1 MHSATLATLS
11 AVPRSMR
18 FHLRYAGIVGRWIAP
33 GPNTSGSSAAIS
45 ARMIERIPP
54 TPTRP
59 CGSSERS
66 SNISASSA
74 LADIRH
80 GNERQPVA
88 GRADHELER
97 AMLDERVDQ
106 QRGIG
111 AHVGGAEAALEH
123 DLAPVEPADVERER
137 ARVDARDA
145 RTQTSPFATS

>member
-1 MHSATLATLS
+1 MDRAWAEHERKLGRDQRADDRAHPADADT
-11 AVPRSMR
+11 AVR
-18 FHLRYAGIVGRWIAP
+18 LVGAQQQHQRQL
-33 GPNTSGSSAAIS
+33 G
-45 ARMIERIPP
+45 
-54 TPTRP
+54 
-59 CGSSERS
+59 
-66 SNISASSA
+66 

-80 GNERQPVA
+80 GNEREPVA